1 MDLYGYETGFDM
13 FSIMFF
19 IVFAL
24 IVGTIIINAIKGISE
39 WSNNNKQPI
48 LDINSKLFQKEL
60 VFHILTHIQI
70 LVVFI
75 MVVLVTLHI
84 MLLLNLKVKI
94 ERSFVLMEKNMV

>member
-48 LDINSKLFQKEL
+48 L

>member
-70 LVVFI
+70 LV
-75 MVVLVTLHI
+75 LAVTLHI
-84 MLLLNLKVKI
+84 MLLLSLKVRI
-94 ERSFVLMEKNMV
+94 ERNFVLMVKNMV

>member
-1 MDLYGYETGFDM
+1 MDLYGYEIGFDM

-48 LDINSKLFQKEL
+48 LDINCKVVSKRIVK
-60 VFHILTHIQI
+60 
-70 LVVFI
+70 
-75 MVVLVTLHI
+75 VL
-84 MLLLNLKVKI
+84 
-94 ERSFVLMEKNMV
+94 